1 MYSFN
6 KKLYITS
13 DTDLFDYIKSMS
25 QTHSELINNGK
36 NIISYESL
44 ATIRIEKGK
53 KKKKK
58 TAIILNSN
66 QQNDNNIGHWCIIL
80 IDSSCCLFIDSL
92 NHIFQHNPL
101 ICKNIKNFCLNNQLK
116 LINWN
121 LQTQQKQ
128 TNICGFQVIFYLN
141 YFKNNSIDCF
151 TKLRKL
157 LATFSIKNRELFIL
171 KSINKIL

>member
-53 KKKKK
+53 KKKK
-58 TAIILNSN
+58 
-66 QQNDNNIGHWCIIL
+66 QQ
-80 IDSSCCLFIDSL
+80 S
-92 NHIFQHNPL
+92 
-101 ICKNIKNFCLNNQLK
+101 
-116 LINWN
+116 
-121 LQTQQKQ
+121 
-128 TNICGFQVIFYLN
+128 Y
-141 YFKNNSIDCF
+141 
-151 TKLRKL
+151 
-157 LATFSIKNRELFIL
+157 
-171 KSINKIL
+171 

>member
-53 KKKKK
+53 KKKK
-58 TAIILNSN
+58 
-66 QQNDNNIGHWCIIL
+66 QQSYWI
-80 IDSSCCLFIDSL
+80 
-92 NHIFQHNPL
+92 Q
-101 ICKNIKNFCLNNQLK
+101 
-116 LINWN
+116 
-121 LQTQQKQ
+121 
-128 TNICGFQVIFYLN
+128 
-141 YFKNNSIDCF
+141 
-151 TKLRKL
+151 
-157 LATFSIKNRELFIL
+157 
-171 KSINKIL
+171 INKMITI